1 MAPGEKLSSY
11 WGGHRR
17 QEWHR
22 STPGTPNSSKYQR
35 GEEKNQ
41 QQGGQILWSPIY
53 TAPDPDKSSFLWEE
67 WPEKQV
73 T

>member
-1 MAPGEKLSSY
+1 MRNCPAT
-11 WGGHRR
+11 GGATAG
-17 QEWHR
+17 R
-22 STPGTPNSSKYQR
+22 SDGHCGTAGTPNSSKYQR

-41 QQGGQILWSPIY
+41 QRGCQILWSPIY
-53 TAPDPDKSSFLWEE
+53 TALDPDKSSFLWEE